1 MNVPFGLQLI
11 PVGRGRP
18 QPRRWLLT
26 LALVLTS
33 GLVHAQSCGSEGG
46 VAVQVLGS
54 GGPIADDDRASSA
67 YLVWVDGKAR
77 VLIDVGSGAQLRF
90 AEAGARF
97 VDLDAVLL
105 THLHADHT
113 ADLPALLKSGFFSSR
128 ERSLVLA
135 GPSAGGNARVSFP
148 SIEDFLAAL
157 LQPGSGA
164 YPYLG
169 GYLDGSDGL
178 PYLRVVTVE
187 IEEPDDDA
195 DEDSDEEE
203 EELELT
209 RITLR
214 DSPVQLEAASGSHG
228 PVPAAFYRV
237 SAGGKRIVFAGDHD
251 GYGDA
256 LAEFAEDAD
265 LLVLHMPI
273 PDGAGRAARA
283 LHATPARLGEIADE
297 AGAEHVLLSHF
308 MARSLAKLDENLA
321 SLQASYTGETTIG
334 RDLLCLPLP

>member
-1 MNVPFGLQLI
+1 MNAPFWLQLI

-18 QPRRWLLT
+18 QRRRWLLPLV
-26 LALVLTS
+26 LALTS
-33 GLVHAQSCGSEGG
+33 GLAHAQSCGRDVG

-77 VLIDVGSGAQLRF
+77 VLVDVGSGAQLRF
-90 AEAGARF
+90 AEAGASF
-97 VDLDAVLL
+97 SDLDAVLL

-113 ADLPALLKSGFFSSR
+113 TDLPALLKSGYFSSR

-135 GPSAGGNARVSFP
+135 GPSGGGNARVSFP

-187 IEEPDDDA
+187 IEEAEDDDGVE
-195 DEDSDEEE
+195 DEGD

-209 RITLR
+209 RIILR
-214 DSPVQLEAASGSHG
+214 DSPVQLEAAGGSHG
-228 PVPAAFYRV
+228 PVPSAFYRV
-237 SAGGKRIVFAGDHD
+237 TAGGRRIVFAGDHD
-251 GYGDA
+251 GHGDA

-273 PDGAGRAARA
+273 PDAAGRAALA

-308 MARSLAKLDENLA
+308 MARSLVNLDENLA
-321 SLQASYTGETTIG
+321 SLTASYDGKTTIG
-334 RDLLCLPLP
+334 SDLLCVPIP

>member
-1 MNVPFGLQLI
+1 MSVPFWLQLI
-11 PVGRGRP
+11 PARRRRP
-18 QPRRWLLT
+18 QLRHWLPA
-26 LALVLTS
+26 LALVLS
-33 GLVHAQSCGSEGG
+33 GGLAHGQSCGSEAG

-90 AEAGARF
+90 AEAGASF
-97 VDLDAVLL
+97 ADLDAVLL

-113 ADLPALLKSGFFSSR
+113 ADLPALLKSGYFSNR

-135 GPSAGGNARVSFP
+135 GPSGGGNARVSFP

-187 IEEPDDDA
+187 IEEA
-195 DEDSDEEE
+195 EEDEGDEDEEE

-214 DSPVQLEAASGSHG
+214 DSPVQLEAVSGSHG

-237 SAGGKRIVFAGDHD
+237 TAGGRRIVFAGDHD
-251 GYGDA
+251 GRGDT

-273 PDGAGRAARA
+273 PEGAGQAARA

-297 AGAEHVLLSHF
+297 AGAGHVLLSHF
-308 MARSLAKLDENLA
+308 MARSLLNLDGNLE
-321 SLQASYTGETTIG
+321 SLRAAYGGELTTAD
-334 RDLLCLPLP
+334 DLLCVPLS

>member
-1 MNVPFGLQLI
+1 RSADQQSYTVQFLSGSLQ
-11 PVGRGRP
+11 
-18 QPRRWLLT
+18 
-26 LALVLTS
+26 
-33 GLVHAQSCGSEGG
+33 
-46 VAVQVLGS
+46 
-54 GGPIADDDRASSA
+54 D
-67 YLVWVDGKAR
+67 
-77 VLIDVGSGAQLRF
+77 
-90 AEAGARF
+90 
-97 VDLDAVLL
+97 
-105 THLHADHT
+105 
-113 ADLPALLKSGFFSSR
+113 LKS
-128 ERSLVLA
+128 A
-135 GPSAGGNARVSFP
+135 
-148 SIEDFLAAL
+148 EDFLAAL